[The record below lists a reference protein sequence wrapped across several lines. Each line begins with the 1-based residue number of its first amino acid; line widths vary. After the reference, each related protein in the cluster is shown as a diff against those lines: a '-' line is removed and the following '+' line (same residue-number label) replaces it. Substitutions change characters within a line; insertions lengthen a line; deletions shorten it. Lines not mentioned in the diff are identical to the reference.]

1 MRRCWT
7 RPRLARAA
15 HASPGTFW
23 GKPPAEAGMAS
34 GPVQRRKVF
43 RRAPLWLGGRPPLG
57 RRPGDWSLLSWNCAS
72 ETWGLAGNWWELRS
86 WKGDSLASGVK
97 DQRLDYHFMSVAS
110 AWPPEVQLEPEDRD
124 SFSSPL
130 IKREVSSPLQF
141 SLQY

>member
-1 MRRCWT
+1 
-7 RPRLARAA
+7 
-15 HASPGTFW
+15 
-23 GKPPAEAGMAS
+23 MAPS
-34 GPVQRRKVF
+34 R
-43 RRAPLWLGGRPPLG
+43 GGRFFEELRFGWAAGHPWVG
-57 RRPGDWSLLSWNCAS
+57 GQETGVSSHVNCAS

-124 SFSSPL
+124 SFSFQL
-130 IKREVSSPLQF
+130 IKREVSSPLKF